1 MFISDDES
9 KAICARFNT
18 IKPPSNAIIIEGHWD
33 SFVQQAYITALR
45 AQVQKY
51 TGDIHIV
58 FQNARVGIIFML
70 LLRNT
75 LESSQIE
82 DVYIYVDSMQT
93 TRLTSFLLSERYTL
107 LLNGE
112 VYNAIENND
121 NAIMKEVLS
130 TPYRPKRLNIFS
142 SFFSFIGQWCVSFY
156 QTALSFFNFMGMF
169 LHFFM
174 LGCLKPSN
182 FRFKSLIYHIY
193 EQGFKALP
201 VGLMTSLIIGY
212 AITLQGAYQLNSM
225 GVPIMSVDTTA
236 KLALREMGPFI
247 LALVIAGRSAS
258 SFTAQLGSMRLTEE
272 LSAMKAMNLNIF
284 YFLITPRILALIIV
298 MPLMVFAADAIA
310 LFGGMV
316 AIKTSI
322 NIGFETYLERFYE
335 TVSITHF
342 WIGVVKAPVFGA
354 IIGIVGCF
362 RGLEC
367 RGDTQ
372 SIGKM
377 TTMSVVNAIFWII
390 MANAIF
396 SFIFTRY
403 NL

>member
-1 MFISDDES
+1 MLITNAEIQAISDN
-9 KAICARFNT
+9 FNN
-18 IKPPSNAIIIEGHWD
+18 IEPPQNSIIIEGNWD
-33 SFVQQAYITALR
+33 SFVKKEYITALR
-45 AQVQKY
+45 SQIAKY
-51 TGDIHIV
+51 KNEIHIV
-58 FQNARVGIIFML
+58 FKNAKVGIIFML
-70 LLRNT
+70 LLKDT
-75 LESSQIE
+75 LESCHLE
-82 DVYIYVDSMQT
+82 RIYLYTNNFAILNVS
-93 TRLTSFLLSERYTL
+93 SFLYSNFYNLY
-107 LLNGE
+107 LNSLAYKPTDMTHFE
-112 VYNAIENND
+112 KIDSYKI
-121 NAIMKEVLS
+121 
-130 TPYRPKRLNIFS
+130 KRKNIIVG
-142 SFFSFIGQWCVSFY
+142 FFEFLGKWLYDFY
-156 QTALSFFNFMGMF
+156 QSTLAFFNFMGMF
-169 LHFFM
+169 LYFFSAS
-174 LGCLKPSN
+174 CIKPTN
-182 FRFKSLIYHIY
+182 FRLKSIVYHIY

-201 VGLMTSLIIGY
+201 IGLITSLIVGY

-225 GVPIMSVDTTA
+225 GFPLMSIDTTA

-284 YFLITPRILALIIV
+284 HFLIIPRILALIIV
-298 MPLMVFAADAIA
+298 MPLMVFSADAIA
-310 LFGGMV
+310 LFGGMI

-322 NIGFETYLERFYE
+322 NIGFEAYLERFYE
-335 TVSITHF
+335 TVAITHF

-362 RGLEC
+362 HGLEC
-367 RGDTQ
+367 KGDTQ

-377 TTMSVVNAIFWII
+377 TTISVVNALFWII

>member
-1 MFISDDES
+1 MFVSDSEIQE
-9 KAICARFNT
+9 ICARFDT
-18 IKPPSNAIIIEGHWD
+18 AQPPSHAIIIEGNWD

-51 TGDIHIV
+51 SDEIHIV
-58 FQNARVGIIFML
+58 FQNAKVGIIFML

-75 LESSQIE
+75 LEHNPIE
-82 DVYIYVDSMQT
+82 NVYIYVDNTQIV
-93 TRLTSFLLSERYTL
+93 RLTSFLLSENYTL
-107 LLNGE
+107 LLNG
-112 VYNAIENND
+112 VAYNTTKD
-121 NAIMKEVLS
+121 HDDIMKTILKKS
-130 TPYRPKRLNIFS
+130 YQQKKHSIFYN
-142 SFFSFIGQWCVSFY
+142 FFHFIGQWSYNFY
-156 QTALSFFNFMGMF
+156 QTALSFFNFMGML

-174 LGCLKPSN
+174 LGCIKPSN
-182 FRFKSLIYHIY
+182 FRMKSLIYHLY

-201 VGLMTSLIIGY
+201 VGLITSLIIGY

-272 LSAMKAMNLNIF
+272 LSAMQAMNLNIF
-284 YFLITPRILALIIV
+284 YFLIIPRILALIIV
-298 MPLMVFAADAIA
+298 MPLMVFAADAVA
-310 LFGGMV
+310 LFGGMI

-322 NIGFETYLERFYE
+322 NIGFEAYLERFYE

-377 TTMSVVNAIFWII
+377 TTTSVVNAIFWII

-403 NL
+403 DL

>member
-1 MFISDDES
+1 MFVSDSEIQE
-9 KAICARFNT
+9 ICARCNT
-18 IKPPSNAIIIEGHWD
+18 IKPSSNAIIIEGHWD

-51 TGDIHIV
+51 TGEIHIV
-58 FQNARVGIIFML
+58 FQNAKVGIIFML

-82 DVYIYVDSMQT
+82 DVHIYVDSMQT
-93 TRLTSFLLSERYTL
+93 VRLASFLSSERYAL
-107 LLNGE
+107 YLNGE
-112 VYNAIENND
+112 IYVASDNND
-121 NAIMKEVLS
+121 NAIIKSVLN
-130 TPYRPKRLNIFS
+130 TPYKNNKLSIFS
-142 SFFSFIGQWCVSFY
+142 SFFNLIGKWCVNFY
-156 QTALSFFNFMGMF
+156 QTTISFFNFMGML
-169 LHFFM
+169 LHFFV
-174 LGCLKPSN
+174 LSCLKPSN
-182 FRFKSLIYHIY
+182 FRIRSLIYHIY

-284 YFLITPRILALIIV
+284 YFLIIPRVLALIIV
-298 MPLMVFAADAIA
+298 MPLMVFAADAVA

-367 RGDTQ
+367 KGDTQ

>member
-1 MFISDDES
+1 MQVPD
-9 KAICARFNT
+9 
-18 IKPPSNAIIIEGHWD
+18 NAVIIEGNWD
-33 SFVQQAYITALR
+33 SFVKQAYINALST
-45 AQVQKY
+45 QIQKHKEN
-51 TGDIHIV
+51 IHI
-58 FQNARVGIIFML
+58 FFKRAKVGIILML
-70 LLRNT
+70 LLRDT
-75 LESSQIE
+75 LQKHHITKVSLYLDNPQIM
-82 DVYIYVDSMQT
+82 S
-93 TRLTSFLLSERYTL
+93 LLPFLLSDSYQIFVNDIAYESHNIEYTQQ
-107 LLNGE
+107 
-112 VYNAIENND
+112 
-121 NAIMKEVLS
+121 K
-130 TPYRPKRLNIFS
+130 IFS
-142 SFFSFIGQWCVSFY
+142 YNDYQIPSKKSIFVQFLENLGKWCYSFY
-156 QTALSFFNFMGMF
+156 MSALAFFNFMGMF
-169 LHFFM
+169 LHFFA
-174 LGCLKPSN
+174 LSCLNPSN
-182 FRFKSLIYHIY
+182 FRLNSLAYHVY

-201 VGLMTSLIIGY
+201 IGLAVALIVGY

-272 LSAMKAMNLNIF
+272 LSAMQAMNLNLF
-284 YFLITPRILALIIV
+284 YFLVIPRILALIIV
-298 MPLMVFAADAIA
+298 MPLMVFAADAVA

-316 AIKTSI
+316 AIKTSV
-322 NIGFETYLERFYE
+322 NIGFEMYLERFYE

-342 WIGVVKAPVFGA
+342 WIGVIKAPVFGA

-367 RGDTQ
+367 KGDTQ

-377 TTMSVVNAIFWII
+377 TTISVVNAIFWII

-396 SFIFTRY
+396 SFIFTRF

>member
-1 MFISDDES
+1 MFVSDKEIQE
-9 KAICARFNT
+9 ICTRFNST
-18 IKPPSNAIIIEGHWD
+18 TPPSNAIIIEGHWD
-33 SFVQQAYITALR
+33 SFVQKGYITALLS
-45 AQVQKY
+45 QVQKY
-51 TGDIHIV
+51 SDEIHIV
-58 FQNARVGIIFML
+58 FQNAKVGIIFML
-70 LLRNT
+70 LLRDT
-75 LESSQIE
+75 LERSEIKNVYVYVNNTQIIRLASFILSRNYNLFLNGIVYE
-82 DVYIYVDSMQT
+82 DSKELNNFDDHIYKLPKQNP
-93 TRLTSFLLSERYTL
+93 FLL
-107 LLNGE
+107 
-112 VYNAIENND
+112 
-121 NAIMKEVLS
+121 
-130 TPYRPKRLNIFS
+130 
-142 SFFSFIGQWCVSFY
+142 FFTFIGKWCCNFY
-156 QTALSFFNFMGMF
+156 QTAIAFFNFMGMF

-174 LGCLKPSN
+174 RSCLKPSN
-182 FRFKSLIYHIY
+182 FRFKSLVYHIY
-193 EQGFKALP
+193 EQGFRALP
-201 VGLMTSLIIGY
+201 VGLVTSLIIGY

-272 LSAMKAMNLNIF
+272 LSAMQAMNLNIF
-284 YFLITPRILALIIV
+284 YFLIIPRVLALIIV

-310 LFGGMV
+310 LFGGMI

-367 RGDTQ
+367 KGDTQ

>member
-1 MFISDDES
+1 MFVSEKEIQ
-9 KAICARFNT
+9 KICNRFDT
-18 IKPPSNAIIIEGHWD
+18 ITPPPSNAIIIEGHWD
-33 SFVQQAYITALR
+33 SFVQQSYITALLV
-45 AQVQKY
+45 QVKRHSNE
-51 TGDIHIV
+51 IHIV
-58 FQNARVGIIFML
+58 FKNAKVGIIFML
-70 LLRNT
+70 LLRDT
-75 LESSQIE
+75 LELSAIKNVYVYVNNTQIIRLASFILSNNYNLFLNC
-82 DVYIYVDSMQT
+82 VAYNDSKAIHNHADNTYNIQKYNP
-93 TRLTSFLLSERYTL
+93 FTL
-107 LLNGE
+107 
-112 VYNAIENND
+112 
-121 NAIMKEVLS
+121 
-130 TPYRPKRLNIFS
+130 
-142 SFFSFIGQWCVSFY
+142 FFSFIGKWCFNFY
-156 QTALSFFNFMGMF
+156 KTSVSFFNFMGLF
-169 LHFFM
+169 LHFFI
-174 LGCLKPSN
+174 LSCLKPSY
-182 FRFKSLIYHIY
+182 FRVKSLIYHIY
-193 EQGFKALP
+193 EQGFRALP
-201 VGLMTSLIIGY
+201 VGLATSLIIGY

-225 GVPIMSVDTTA
+225 GVPIMSIDTTA

-272 LSAMKAMNLNIF
+272 LSAMQAMNLNIF
-284 YFLITPRILALIIV
+284 YFLIIPRVLALIIV

-310 LFGGMV
+310 LFGGMI

-322 NIGFETYLERFYE
+322 NIGFEAYLERFYE

-342 WIGVVKAPVFGA
+342 WIGVIKAPIFGA

-367 RGDTQ
+367 KGDTQ

-403 NL
+403 NI

>member
-1 MFISDDES
+1 MFVSDNE
-9 KAICARFNT
+9 
-18 IKPPSNAIIIEGHWD
+18 IKDIQIKFSNIQSPSNSVIIEGNWD
-33 SFVQQAYITALR
+33 SFVKQEYITALR
-45 AQVQKY
+45 SQVSKY
-51 TGDIHIV
+51 ADEIHIV
-58 FQNARVGIIFML
+58 FKEAKIGIIFML
-70 LLRNT
+70 LLKDT
-75 LESSQIE
+75 LESNNIKQVYLYTNNAQIL
-82 DVYIYVDSMQT
+82 
-93 TRLTSFLLSERYTL
+93 RLTSFLVSNLYSL
-107 LLNGE
+107 FLNQYL
-112 VYNAIENND
+112 YNNKSDMQEIFNNID
-121 NAIMKEVLS
+121 NSVKNN
-130 TPYRPKRLNIFS
+130 K
-142 SFFSFIGQWCVSFY
+142 FFLYKFFEIIGKWEYKFY
-156 QTALSFFNFMGMF
+156 QTAISFFNFMGM
-169 LHFFM
+169 LLYFFIIS
-174 LGCLKPSN
+174 CIKPSN
-182 FRFKSLIYHIY
+182 IRFNSLVYHIC

-201 VGLMTSLIIGY
+201 VGLVTSLIIGY

-236 KLALREMGPFI
+236 KLSLREIGPFI

-284 YFLITPRILALIIV
+284 HFLIIPRILALIIV

-310 LFGGMV
+310 LFGGMI

-322 NIGFETYLERFYE
+322 NISFEMYLERFYE

-367 RGDTQ
+367 KGDTQ

-377 TTMSVVNAIFWII
+377 TTISVVNAIFWII
-390 MANAIF
+390 VANAIF

-403 NL
+403 DL

>member
-1 MFISDDES
+1 MFVSDSEIQ
-9 KAICARFNT
+9 KIYARFNAT
-18 IKPPSNAIIIEGHWD
+18 QPTSNAIIIEGHWD
-33 SFVQQAYITALR
+33 SFVQHGYITALLS
-45 AQVQKY
+45 QVQKHK
-51 TGDIHIV
+51 DEIHIV
-58 FQNARVGIIFML
+58 FKNAKVGIIFML
-70 LLRNT
+70 LLRDT
-75 LESSQIE
+75 LERSEIKN
-82 DVYIYVDSMQT
+82 VYIYVNNHQIIRLASFVLSNSYTLFLNNVMYADSKMLHNHIQT
-93 TRLTSFLLSERYTL
+93 TYKIPKHNPFSLFF
-107 LLNGE
+107 NFMGKWC
-112 VYNAIENND
+112 YN
-121 NAIMKEVLS
+121 
-130 TPYRPKRLNIFS
+130 
-142 SFFSFIGQWCVSFY
+142 FY
-156 QTALSFFNFMGMF
+156 QTTISFFNFMGLF
-169 LHFFM
+169 LHFFIRS
-174 LGCLKPSN
+174 CLKPSN
-182 FRFKSLIYHIY
+182 FRFKSLVYHIY
-193 EQGFKALP
+193 EQGFRALP
-201 VGLMTSLIIGY
+201 VGLVTSLIIGY

-272 LSAMKAMNLNIF
+272 LSAMQAMNLNIF
-284 YFLITPRILALIIV
+284 YFLIIPRVLALIIV

-310 LFGGMV
+310 LFGGMI

-335 TVSITHF
+335 TVQITHF

-367 RGDTQ
+367 KGDTQ

-403 NL
+403 SL

>member
-1 MFISDDES
+1 MFVSDKDIQE
-9 KAICARFNT
+9 ICYRFNAT
-18 IKPPSNAIIIEGHWD
+18 QPPTSAIIIEGHWD
-33 SFVQQAYITALR
+33 SFVQQGYITALLS
-45 AQVQKY
+45 QVQKY
-51 TGDIHIV
+51 HDEIHIV
-58 FQNARVGIIFML
+58 FQNAKVGIIFML
-70 LLRNT
+70 LLRDA
-75 LESSQIE
+75 LERSNIKS
-82 DVYIYVDSMQT
+82 VYIYVNDAQII
-93 TRLTSFLLSERYTL
+93 RLTSFILSSSYILFLNNVEYKDSKEIHRNEDYKHNFKILKLNPFTL
-107 LLNGE
+107 
-112 VYNAIENND
+112 
-121 NAIMKEVLS
+121 
-130 TPYRPKRLNIFS
+130 
-142 SFFSFIGQWCVSFY
+142 FFNLMGKWCYDFY

-174 LGCLKPSN
+174 RSCIKPSN
-182 FRFKSLIYHIY
+182 FRLKSLVYHLY

-201 VGLMTSLIIGY
+201 VGLVTSLIIGY

-236 KLALREMGPFI
+236 KLALREIGPFI

-272 LSAMKAMNLNIF
+272 LSAMQAMNLNIF
-284 YFLITPRILALIIV
+284 YFLIIPRVLALIIV

-310 LFGGMV
+310 LFGGMI

-322 NIGFETYLERFYE
+322 NIGFEMYLERFYE

-367 RGDTQ
+367 KGDTQ

-377 TTMSVVNAIFWII
+377 TTISVVNAIFWII
-390 MANAIF
+390 VANAIF